1 MLLVSSFSVN
11 ESNFGKH
18 PSEPSLGVA
27 SDKTVKVLVQLV
39 RVIRLL
45 DNVWILE
52 VPVGSSFIRHEAGK
66 RNFIFRE
73 WRRIENE
80 RRQRH
85 AG

>member
-1 MLLVSSFSVN
+1 ML
-11 ESNFGKH
+11 
-18 PSEPSLGVA
+18 SEPSFGAV
-27 SDKTVKVLVQLV
+27 SDETVKVLVQLV

-45 DNVWILE
+45 DSVRSLE
-52 VPVGSSFIRHEAGK
+52 VRVGSSSIRHEAGK

-80 RRQRH
+80 HRRRH